1 MIKIIA
7 PILFLLN
14 GICYANDDSSSFSNN
29 LDEGKRLLFIDEKFT
44 DALSFFTKE
53 LRKARIRGDK
63 KMVGENIYWI
73 AECLFQIRKLKE
85 LDSVLKDGEI
95 YMKKEKL
102 YKTYDNLLLTRAK
115 YLIDIGKNKEAIK
128 LLKKIEKKSH
138 ALDYILREKLIAA
151 DAYYRDGELE
161 KSKKLYDFIIRNSH
175 DSLQI
180 GQAYNGIGSYYFML
194 SDFDNAKIMYESSLT
209 TILRYISPRHTRV
222 AIASYNLGLLAE
234 KKGNYNEQESMTK
247 RAANIYMS
255 KFGLYHP
262 KTAEAFGTLGNIFNI
277 VDNVGKCSYYYK
289 KELDIL
295 INLYGDKNPSLIYN
309 YLNYTDIYIYNNKSI
324 DAESEIIKAKEIIKL
339 YYNRTHNIYTQC
351 TIKECQI
358 LTQKKD
364 FLKSEKLL
372 TDVIK
377 INKKHPNDYLPDAY
391 YLLGCNYLAQRKYKE
406 AIYNLQKANNLFV
419 HFFGDKNIYSIDP
432 LTDISNAFLQQD
444 KPIDALK
451 YAQYALEHTL
461 HNNTIIFPYDHW
473 ECVMQILKCKKEL
486 YKKNLI
492 PFKECKS
499 DIELIKKTLNEANAI
514 KQTYYSSGSQLHYAD
529 KMSELNKLGIY
540 FLTHYYKL
548 TDTYFLDNLLYF
560 TENNK
565 ANLLRYKISSNVSSH
580 LLPEKEREKLF
591 FITDKLNEFI
601 TLNENQEEATFTIND
616 SILFYQNL
624 HEDFIK
630 NLEKKYPK
638 IYAIKYGQKPY
649 SVKQIQ
655 KKLKENYTFLNYCND
670 DENYYC
676 LSISKKNIT
685 FKICGNKT
693 TIDSV
698 VRLYQMNLVNI
709 KFNKNLNLKLSELL
723 LPKSLNKNILI
734 SSDDILQHISFDA
747 LYKNLSKNYLIY
759 NHTIQYAF
767 SAGTYFNHQ
776 PLSKNKNILAFFPNF
791 DNTKYATLN
800 SEKEQKSLINFCNY
814 IEKKDSLATKK
825 AFLKCYKT
833 SNIIHIASHL
843 IVDTIL
849 PLESALLFQPNNDYQ
864 LTINDIWRLNTNTQ
878 LVTLAACH
886 SNFGKTQNGEGMQ
899 NFAWAFQYAGAHNI
913 LSTQWNASDK
923 STANIISD
931 FYEFIRNGKSKEEA
945 LCLAK
950 IKYIESSDAIGAQP
964 YFWANYCLYTD
975 ETDIKIKSYFLTK
988 FGLFTICFLFVSY
1001 IAYKNSS
1008 KKKSNVVI

>member
-180 GQAYNGIGSYYFML
+180 GQAYNGIGSYYYLFSNWDSAL
-194 SDFDNAKIMYESSLT
+194 YFYNHSVKIYQTQYPTNHS
-209 TILRYISPRHTRV
+209 R
-222 AIASYNLGLLAE
+222 IAQIELNLGLIFGE
-234 KKGNYNEQESMTK
+234 KGNYNNSKIKFYKALYICLQKFGEQHPRTSEAYATIGGLFMNTENFEK
-247 RAANIYMS
+247 AILYFKKDQTIIKNIYT
-255 KFGLYHP
+255 KNHP
-262 KTAEAFGTLGNIFNI
+262 NIIFSYLNTGTA
-277 VDNVGKCSYYYK
+277 YYY
-289 KELDIL
+289 L
-295 INLYGDKNPSLIYN
+295 NSLN
-309 YLNYTDIYIYNNKSI
+309 
-324 DAESEIIKAKEIIKL
+324 ESESQLISALSLCKQLLSSE
-339 YYNRTHNIYTQC
+339 HNIYSQC
-351 TIKECQI
+351 LIELSKI

-406 AIYNLQKANNLFV
+406 AIYNLQKANNLYV

-451 YAQYALEHTL
+451 YAQYALEQTL

-514 KQTYYSSGSQLHYAD
+514 KQTYYSSGSQLHYAN

-709 KFNKNLNLKLSELL
+709 KFDKNLNLKLSELL

-800 SEKEQKSLINFCNY
+800 SEKEQKSLTNFCNY

-864 LTINDIWRLNTNTQ
+864 LTINDIWKLNTNTQ